1 MPKTQQLINTHY
13 GVSGILDSIQDA
25 LTAMGKNMDH
35 LIPADLVLVDA
46 FHLRGRESTLELADR
61 TGIQPGLIVLD
72 VGCGLGGS
80 VRYLASELE
89 CNVTGIDLTEEY
101 VNVATAL
108 SKLVGLENKVQF
120 HHASAL
126 ELPFENETF
135 DLIWTE
141 HVQMNIE
148 DKRLFYGE
156 IFRVLKPGGRLL
168 FHDIF
173 LGGNGELHYPV
184 PWASEPSFSFLWPLN
199 KVRNTLEAIGFS
211 ITDWEDKTR
220 PSEEFLK
227 KMKEAGPQP
236 LGIHLLMG
244 DTAPIKIQNVLRN
257 LQENRICVIQAVA
270 EKARNG

>member
-61 TGIQPGLIVLD
+61 AGIQPGLIVLD

-148 DKRLFYGE
+148 DKRLFYEE

-173 LGGNGELHYPV
+173 LGDAGEPHYPV

-211 ITDWEDKTR
+211 ITNWEDKTR

-244 DTAPIKIQNVLRN
+244 DTALIKIQNVLRN
-257 LQENRICVIQAVA
+257 LQENHICVIQAVA
-270 EKARNG
+270 EKTGS

>member
-1 MPKTQQLINTHY
+1 MSKTQQSVNTHY
-13 GVSGILDSIQDA
+13 GVSGILGSIQDA
-25 LTAMGKNMDH
+25 LTTLGKDMDR
-35 LIPADLVLVDA
+35 LNPSDLSMVDE
-46 FHLRGRESTLELADR
+46 FHLRGMESTIELTDRAD
-61 TGIQPGLIVLD
+61 IQPGLSVLD

-80 VRYLASELE
+80 VRYLATERE
-89 CNVTGIDLTEEY
+89 CRATGIDLTEEY

-135 DLIWTE
+135 DLVWTE
-141 HVQMNIE
+141 HAQMNIE

-173 LGGNGELHYPV
+173 LGEGGEPQYPV
-184 PWASEPSFSFLWPLN
+184 PWANEPSISFLWPSN
-199 KVRNTLEAIGFS
+199 RIQNTLEEIGFS

-220 PSEEFLK
+220 HSEEFIK
-227 KMKEAGPQP
+227 NMKEAGSQP

-244 DTAPIKIQNVLRN
+244 DTASTKFQNVLHN
-257 LQENRICVIQAVA
+257 LIENHICVIQAVV
-270 EKARNG
+270 EKP

>member
-1 MPKTQQLINTHY
+1 MSKTQQSVNKHY

-25 LTAMGKNMDH
+25 LTAMGKDMDR
-35 LIPADLVLVDA
+35 LIPSDLALVDA

-61 TGIQPGLIVLD
+61 AGIQPGLRVMD

-80 VRYLASELE
+80 VRYLATDRE
-89 CNVTGIDLTEEY
+89 CHATGIDLTEEY
-101 VNVATAL
+101 VLVATAL
-108 SKLVGLENKVQF
+108 SKLVGLGNKVQF

-135 DLIWTE
+135 DLAWTE

-148 DKRLFYGE
+148 NKQKFYEE

-173 LGGNGELHYPV
+173 LGEIGEPYYPT
-184 PWASEPSFSFLWPLN
+184 PWAGESSISFLWPSN
-199 KVRNTLEAIGFS
+199 TIRTTLEGIGFS
-211 ITDWEDKTR
+211 IDDWADKTR
-220 PSEEFLK
+220 HSEEFLK
-227 KMKEAGPQP
+227 KMKAAGPQP

-244 DTAPIKIQNVLRN
+244 DTAPTKIQNVLRN
-257 LQENRICVIQAVA
+257 LQENRICVIQAVV
-270 EKARNG
+270 EKTGNR

>member
-13 GVSGILDSIQDA
+13 GVSGILNSIQDA
-25 LTAMGKNMDH
+25 LTVMGKDMDR
-35 LIPADLVLVDA
+35 LIPSDLVLVDE

-61 TGIQPGLIVLD
+61 AGIQPGLSVLD

-80 VRYLASELE
+80 VRYLASERE

-126 ELPFENETF
+126 ELPFEDETF
-135 DLIWTE
+135 DLVWTE

-148 DKRLFYGE
+148 DKRLLYGE

-173 LGGNGELHYPV
+173 LGVGGEPHYPV

-199 KVRNTLEAIGFS
+199 KARNTLEAIGFS
-211 ITDWEDKTR
+211 IADWEDKTR

-244 DTAPIKIQNVLRN
+244 DTASIKIQNVMRN
-257 LQENRICVIQAVA
+257 LHENRICVIQAIV
-270 EKARNG
+270 EKP

>member
-25 LTAMGKNMDH
+25 LTAMGKDMDR
-35 LIPADLVLVDA
+35 LIPSDLALVDA

-61 TGIQPGLIVLD
+61 TGIQPGLSVLD

-80 VRYLASELE
+80 VRYLASEHE

-108 SKLVGLENKVQF
+108 SKLVGLENKAQF

-126 ELPFENETF
+126 ELPFEDEIF

-173 LGGNGELHYPV
+173 LGEGGEPHYPV

-211 ITDWEDKTR
+211 IADWEDKTR

-244 DTAPIKIQNVLRN
+244 DTAPTKIQNVLRN
-257 LQENRICVIQAVA
+257 LHENRICVIQAVV
-270 EKARNG
+270 EKP

>member
-80 VRYLASELE
+80 VRYLASERE

-173 LGGNGELHYPV
+173 LGGGGELHYPV

-199 KVRNTLEAIGFS
+199 KVQNTLEAIGFS
-211 ITDWEDKTR
+211 IADWEDKTR

>member
-61 TGIQPGLIVLD
+61 AGIQPGLIVLD

-173 LGGNGELHYPV
+173 LGDGGEPHYPV

-211 ITDWEDKTR
+211 ITNWEDKTR

-257 LQENRICVIQAVA
+257 LQENHICVIQAVA
-270 EKARNG
+270 EKTGS